1 MTAAPPEFIGAPD
14 RSDLDLRLLLDR
26 RAFHTVGVSTSSV
39 TISSRSVT
47 GALAV
52 ALFCAVAPMLSITAA
67 VAEPPPLPPSQPRVP
82 GSQGAPYGPVQV
94 TPPAF
99 VNGPPR
105 AEFDTGGVAAS
116 TLSELGGPIAGMPNE
131 RPGPAIRITVGV
143 AGPQGAVGGTTL
155 SDLDPGAMAPQ
166 APAPPERPP
175 AGPSVGVDLAGPQ
188 SPPVAIGSGE

>member
-1 MTAAPPEFIGAPD
+1 MTVLQ
-14 RSDLDLRLLLDR
+14 SDSR
-26 RAFHTVGVSTSSV
+26 RAL
-39 TISSRSVT
+39 

-52 ALFCAVAPMLSITAA
+52 ALSCYVGATLSATSA

-82 GSQGAPYGPVQV
+82 GSQGAPYGPLQV

-105 AEFDTGGVAAS
+105 GDSDAAGVAAS

-131 RPGPAIRITVGV
+131 RPGPAVRIAVSV
-143 AGPQGAVGGTTL
+143 AGPQGAFGGTTL
-155 SDLDPGAMAPQ
+155 SALDPGALVPP
-166 APAPPERPP
+166 APAPSGRPP

-188 SPPVAIGSGE
+188 SPPVPIGSGE

>member
-1 MTAAPPEFIGAPD
+1 M
-14 RSDLDLRLLLDR
+14 
-26 RAFHTVGVSTSSV
+26 FHTVGVPTSSV
-39 TISSRSVT
+39 IVWSWSVT

-52 ALFCAVAPMLSITAA
+52 TLFCAGAPLLSATQA

-82 GSQGAPYGPVQV
+82 GGQGAPYGPVQV

-105 AEFDTGGVAAS
+105 AEFDTGGVAAG
-116 TLSELGGPIAGMPNE
+116 TLSDLGGPIAGMPNG
-131 RPGPAIRITVGV
+131 RPGPAIRIAVGV

-155 SDLDPGAMAPQ
+155 SDLDPGAIASQ
-166 APAPPERPP
+166 DPAPPAHPP

>member
-1 MTAAPPEFIGAPD
+1 MEGFIGAPD
-14 RSDLDLRLLLDR
+14 RSHVYLRLPPYR
-26 RAFHTVGVSTSSV
+26 STFHTVRVSTSSV
-39 TISSRSVT
+39 TRSSRSVT

-52 ALFCAVAPMLSITAA
+52 CLFCIVVQSLSVAHAA
-67 VAEPPPLPPSQPRVP
+67 AEPPPLPPSQPRVP
-82 GSQGAPYGPVQV
+82 GGQGAPYGPVQV

-105 AEFDTGGVAAS
+105 AEFDTGGVAAT
-116 TLSELGGPIAGMPNE
+116 TLSELAGTIVGLPNE
-131 RPGPAIRITVGV
+131 RPGPAIRIAVGV

-155 SDLDPGAMAPQ
+155 SDLDPGAVAPQ
-166 APAPPERPP
+166 TPPVPEHPP

>member
-1 MTAAPPEFIGAPD
+1 M
-14 RSDLDLRLLLDR
+14 
-26 RAFHTVGVSTSSV
+26 FHTVGVSTSSV

-52 ALFCAVAPMLSITAA
+52 ALFCAAAPLLSATAA

-116 TLSELGGPIAGMPNE
+116 TLSDLGGPIAGMPNE
-131 RPGPAIRITVGV
+131 RPGPAIRIAVGV

-155 SDLDPGAMAPQ
+155 SDLDPGATASQ
-166 APAPPERPP
+166 APAPPAHPP